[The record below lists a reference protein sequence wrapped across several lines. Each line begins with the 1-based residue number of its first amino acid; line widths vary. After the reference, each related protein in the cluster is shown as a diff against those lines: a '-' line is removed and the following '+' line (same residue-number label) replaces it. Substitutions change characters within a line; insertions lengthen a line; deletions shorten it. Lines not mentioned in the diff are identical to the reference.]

1 MTQSTPR
8 TALIIG
14 ATGSFGGHAAV
25 ALIKRGWRVRA
36 LARDPEAAARKT
48 GAHTPI
54 EWLKGDAMNAADVLA
69 ASEGADVIVHG
80 ANPPGYKN
88 WRGLAVPMLDNT
100 IAAAIARKARIVLPG
115 NVYNFA
121 PDAGSQIGEDTPWLP
136 VTRKGKIR
144 ARMEETLRAATA
156 QGARALVLRAGD
168 FFGPAAPNSSL
179 GWLTMRG
186 GGRVTTVFAP
196 GPGSNGHAYAYL
208 PDMAETMARLLDRE
222 ADLAPYADFNFRGHY
237 LARNREMGEA
247 IAQVTGQPRL
257 PIIPFPWIVVY
268 AAAPFVEM
276 FRELLEMRYL
286 WNKPIGLSNAKLV
299 AFLGEEPHT
308 PLDAALRATLADMGC
323 LEEGSDQTLRTAPG
337 RQAAGTVRA

>member
-36 LARDPEAAARKT
+36 LARDPQAAARKT

-323 LEEGSDQTLRTAPG
+323 LEEETYAPAS
-337 RQAAGTVRA
+337 RSSSAMAPTM